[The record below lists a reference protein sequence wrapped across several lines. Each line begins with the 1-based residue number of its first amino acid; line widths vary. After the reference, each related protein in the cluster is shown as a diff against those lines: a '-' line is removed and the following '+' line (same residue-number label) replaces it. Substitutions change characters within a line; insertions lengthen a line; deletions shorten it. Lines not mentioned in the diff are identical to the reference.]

1 MLGFLNIDKPAA
13 ITSRDAVNRI
23 QRIVRPS
30 KVGHAGTLDPL
41 ATGVLVVALGGATR
55 LVDYVHRF
63 PKTYEAA
70 FLLGR
75 QSDTEDITGQVM
87 ETPAARVP
95 GLEEL
100 QAAMRQLVG
109 QTMQRPP
116 AYSALKVQGERAYDL
131 ARRGESVALNARPI
145 RVHEIE
151 LLRYDYPEL
160 QLRIKC
166 GTGTYVR
173 SLGRDLAE
181 SVGTH
186 AVMSQLRRTA
196 IGVFHLCDA
205 VPLETIGNTTLP
217 ANLQPPECIFD
228 KSEMEL
234 LSVMEQVRI
243 MQGQWIERASHGR
256 QSHVAA
262 LDQDGKLLALL
273 VPLDANRLRPVLTL
287 RHER

>member
-87 ETPAARVP
+87 ETPADRVP

>member
-87 ETPAARVP
+87 ETPADRVP

-196 IGVFHLCDA
+196 IGVFHLRDA